1 MKGLH
6 WNDYFHAEKPF
17 PWKQFTPVFCGSE
30 RSSDIF
36 VEQMTQDLTRFSA
49 THLYIDIY
57 FVPLRPKSNP
67 HHVWRWSRRGDSSR
81 FGYHS
86 NCACF
91 IWLPQLLTGGHN
103 HLFILRGH
111 SHSGGFSCSEI
122 SHSVRWWGI
131 KSSSGFHT
139 HTSASVTKWPKKENH
154 VSQAAHCEVLVWTV
168 FHSTEIMT
176 GTKNRNCKVLNEAWW
191 RGLPPA
197 MYSAVGSASEV
208 EGLGDSGLGFFSW
221 ANWMGTAIWLRSMV
235 CCLGL
240 DSPFSFTVKTNNSEI
255 QHHLPIQSCLQLIFT
270 VNFIWLFPTCARR

>member
-1 MKGLH
+1 
-6 WNDYFHAEKPF
+6 
-17 PWKQFTPVFCGSE
+17 
-30 RSSDIF
+30 
-36 VEQMTQDLTRFSA
+36 MTQGLTRFSA

-122 SHSVRWWGI
+122 SHAVRWWGI
-131 KSSSGFHT
+131 NSSRFHT

-176 GTKNRNCKVLNEAWW
+176 GTENRKCKVLNMKHDGEDY
-191 RGLPPA
+191 L
-197 MYSAVGSASEV
+197 
-208 EGLGDSGLGFFSW
+208 
-221 ANWMGTAIWLRSMV
+221 LRR
-235 CCLGL
+235 
-240 DSPFSFTVKTNNSEI
+240 I
-255 QHHLPIQSCLQLIFT
+255 QRWVRPL
-270 VNFIWLFPTCARR
+270 R

>member
-6 WNDYFHAEKPF
+6 WNYYFHAEKPF

-176 GTKNRNCKVLNEAWW
+176 GTKNRNCKVLNMKHDGEDY
-191 RGLPPA
+191 L
-197 MYSAVGSASEV
+197 
-208 EGLGDSGLGFFSW
+208 
-221 ANWMGTAIWLRSMV
+221 LRR
-235 CCLGL
+235 
-240 DSPFSFTVKTNNSEI
+240 I
-255 QHHLPIQSCLQLIFT
+255 QRWVQPL
-270 VNFIWLFPTCARR
+270 R